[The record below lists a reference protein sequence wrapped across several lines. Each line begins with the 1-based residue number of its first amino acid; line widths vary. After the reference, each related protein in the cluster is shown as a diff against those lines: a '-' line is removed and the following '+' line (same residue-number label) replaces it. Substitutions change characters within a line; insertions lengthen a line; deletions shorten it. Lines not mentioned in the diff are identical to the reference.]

1 MNIYSDW
8 HRLPSCLWKA
18 SLLIRVVYSAKYIF
32 TVVVM
37 FRYIDALFRNC
48 DGPQLRGRENLARVS
63 YILGTPNMA
72 SVDECSLAPIV
83 HVF

>member
-1 MNIYSDW
+1 MEGQSPDHQYS
-8 HRLPSCLWKA
+8 
-18 SLLIRVVYSAKYIF
+18 LIRVVYSAEYIF
-32 TVVVM
+32 AVVVM

-72 SVDECSLAPIV
+72 SVDECLLAPIV